1 MLVYSHLI
9 NGTAPPIWKQVS
21 ASSIRNKIA
30 VYIDEMLPEYSYITE
45 YCITEGIKRGL
56 VCDN

>member
-1 MLVYSHLI
+1 M
-9 NGTAPPIWKQVS
+9 WKQVS

-56 VCDN
+56 VQDE